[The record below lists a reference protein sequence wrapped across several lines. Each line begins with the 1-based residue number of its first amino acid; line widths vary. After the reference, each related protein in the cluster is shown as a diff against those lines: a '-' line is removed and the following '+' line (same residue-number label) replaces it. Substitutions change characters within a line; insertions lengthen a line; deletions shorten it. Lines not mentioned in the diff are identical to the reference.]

1 MRIIRYFFVG
11 AAAAAV
17 DIGVFVILAKA
28 FGLPWFPVALFSFIL
43 ATLVNYQLSIRHVFS
58 SGVRFAQHH
67 ELALVFLVSA
77 AGLVVNQTVLWL
89 LIEKLSW
96 DLVVSKVGATG
107 LVFFWNYTVRRYF
120 IFSNVG

>member
-1 MRIIRYFFVG
+1 MRIVRYFFVG
-11 AAAAAV
+11 GAAAVV
-17 DIGVFVILAKA
+17 DIGVFVFLVKV
-28 FGLPWFPVALFSFIL
+28 FGLPWFPVALLSFVL
-43 ATLVNYQLSIRHVFS
+43 ATGVNYQLSIRYVFS

-96 DLVVSKVGATG
+96 DLVLAKMIATG
-107 LVFFWNYTVRRYF
+107 MVFFWNYTIRRYM
-120 IFSNVG
+120 IFA